1 MARDLFI
8 DMTNRRLAQSLT
20 SLFPA
25 DFPSFVK
32 GDTGQ
37 INLYFLQA
45 TGNIQTPFTVMDM
58 TGTSVKFGVGTRTG
72 MPRSGTFTLSFGGE
86 TSGAIGFSATAGAI
100 SSALNSLSAITSIG
114 GVSVDGDVSSNFVI
128 NFNSAGTRSAITA
141 DVSHLIPTT
150 LALVDERLVGDA
162 TTNEIQELQLRLTPA
177 VYQPTW
183 TDFPTA
189 VTVSVSTSI
198 TGSASN
204 NEVQRIDFSRT
215 PYNGA
220 YRITVP
226 TYNVDIASTV
236 TDGVFITS
244 ENHGLVIAQPVSL
257 TGFTAISGYTQGQ
270 QYFVRTTPNSTQFTL
285 SATANGT
292 AITTGSGTVT
302 SGSIA
307 TTVLRQTSPISPL
320 FNAPTVQSM
329 LESLDCI
336 GSGQENISV
345 NGIAG
350 SFFSIT
356 FQNSKGLRAYPQ
368 LQVQSTLQGYPGKY
382 ALVNFN
388 TFGVRDYLLN
398 STSAT
403 ADLEIELTNGGDRST
418 IILQQCTLSE
428 ELISQTGIV

>member
-1 MARDLFI
+1 MARDLYI
-8 DMTNRRLAQSLT
+8 DTTNRRLAQSLT
-20 SLFPA
+20 SLFPS

-45 TGNIQTPFTVMDM
+45 TGNITSPFTVLDM

-72 MPRSGTFTLSFGGE
+72 TPRSGTFTLSFGGE

-114 GVSVDGDVSSNFVI
+114 GVSVDGNVSSNFVI

-150 LALVDERLVGDA
+150 LALVDERLAGDA
-162 TTNEIQELQLRLTPA
+162 TTSEIQELQLRLTPA

-215 PYNGA
+215 PYSGS

-244 ENHGLVIAQPVSL
+244 DNHGLIPLQPVSL
-257 TGFTAISGYTQGQ
+257 TGFTAITGYTQGQ
-270 QYFVRTTPNSTQFTL
+270 QYFVRTIPNSMQFTL
-285 SATANGT
+285 AATAGGA
-292 AITTGSGTVT
+292 AITGSGTVT
-302 SGSIA
+302 SGSIG
-307 TTVLRQTSPISPL
+307 TTVLRQTSPIGPL
-320 FNAPTVQSM
+320 DSADGVKNA
-329 LESLDCI
+329 LEALDCI
-336 GSGQENISV
+336 GVSQENLSV
-345 NGIAG
+345 NGIVG

-356 FQNSKGLRAYPQ
+356 FQNQKGLRAYPQ

-403 ADLEIELTNGGDRST
+403 ADLEIELTNGADRST

>member
-20 SLFPA
+20 SLFPS

-45 TGNIQTPFTVMDM
+45 TGDIQSPFTVVDM

-72 MPRSGTFTLSFGGE
+72 TPRSGTFTLSFGGE
-86 TSGAIGFSATAGAI
+86 TSGVIGFSATAGAI

-114 GVSVDGDVSSNFVI
+114 GVSVDGSVSTNFVI

-150 LALVDERLVGDA
+150 LALVDERLAGDA
-162 TTNEIQELQLRLTPA
+162 TTSEIQELQLRLTPA

-189 VTVSVSTSI
+189 VTASVSTSI
-198 TGSASN
+198 TGSVSN

-215 PYNGA
+215 PYSGA

-236 TDGVFITS
+236 TDGVFISS
-244 ENHGLVIAQPVSL
+244 ENHGLVLSQPVSL
-257 TGFTAISGYTQGQ
+257 TGFTAITGYTQGQ
-270 QYFVRTTPNSTQFTL
+270 QYFIRAIPNPTQFTL
-285 SATANGT
+285 AATANGT
-292 AITTGSGTVT
+292 AITGSATVT
-302 SGSIA
+302 AGSIA
-307 TTVLRQTSPISPL
+307 TTVLRQTAPIDPVN
-320 FNAPTVQSM
+320 NAGLV
-329 LESLDCI
+329 ESAIEVLDCI
-336 GSGQENISV
+336 GTDNVVV
-345 NGIAG
+345 NGIVG

-356 FQNSKGLRAYPQ
+356 FQNQKGLRAYPQ

-418 IILQQCTLSE
+418 IILQPCTLTE